1 MKRERN
7 AFTRLCAFTQPE
19 LKEYCYARI
28 AKRYGDV
35 ISKDGYILAHGN
47 APVMLTAHLDTVH
60 KKPVKSVTYS
70 RGKLASPQGIG
81 GDDRCGVY
89 IILSLIDTLP
99 DKHLPHILLCEDE
112 EIGGVGSNK
121 FVSDDI
127 APDLALKH
135 IIELDRKGST
145 EAVYYDCNNAAYKAY
160 IESITGYTEEWGSFS
175 DICNLSPYYDI
186 ASVNLSVGYYHAHTL
201 NEYVMITEMIH
212 TRSVVEKLV
221 RDSHSCKKYAYDPA
235 QRWRSVPSYASY
247 GYNYNYADF
256 GDYGALSPS
265 YGYSHAYGTDEYE
278 ILATRKGGTVYE
290 VIEAISYDEAI
301 GKFLQFYGDIT
312 YEAVTYCEPLY
323 ATYTY
328 TGRRA

>member
-19 LKEYCYARI
+19 LKEYCYNRI
-28 AKRYGDV
+28 AKRYGDI

-70 RGKLASPQGIG
+70 RGRLASPQGIG

-89 IILSLIDTLP
+89 IILTLIDTLP
-99 DKHLPHILLCEDE
+99 DKHLPHLLLCEDE
-112 EIGGVGSNK
+112 EIGGIGSNK

-145 EAVYYDCNNAAYKAY
+145 EAVYYDCDNAAYKDY
-160 IESITGYTEEWGSFS
+160 IESITGYTEGWGSFS

-186 ASVNLSVGYYHAHTL
+186 ASVNLSVGYYNAHTL
-201 NEYVMITEMIH
+201 NEYVIITEMLH
-212 TRSVVEKLV
+212 TRGVVEKLV
-221 RDSHSCKKYAYDPA
+221 RDSHSCKKYAYEPV
-235 QRWRSVPSYASY
+235 QRWHSVPTY
-247 GYNYNYADF
+247 GYSYSYADF
-256 GDYGALSPS
+256 GDYGALSTS
-265 YGYSHAYGTDEYE
+265 YNHSGEYE

-290 VIEAISYDEAI
+290 VVEAVSYDEAI
-301 GKFLQFYGDIT
+301 GKFLQYYSDIA
-312 YEAVTYCEPLY
+312 YDNVTYCEPFY
-323 ATYTY
+323 DSYTSTYR
-328 TGRRA
+328 GRRA